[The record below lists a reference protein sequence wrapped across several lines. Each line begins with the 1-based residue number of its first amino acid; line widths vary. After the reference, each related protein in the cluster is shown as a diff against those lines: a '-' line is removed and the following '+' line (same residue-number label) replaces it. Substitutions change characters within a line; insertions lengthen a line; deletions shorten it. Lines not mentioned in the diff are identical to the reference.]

1 MKKSIRFVM
10 LSSALLIAFAD
21 ASAQKP
27 EESVLVMEA
36 VALVVPSILV
46 AALE

>member
-1 MKKSIRFVM
+1 MEKLLRFVI
-10 LSSALLIAFAD
+10 LLFALFIAFAD
-21 ASAQKP
+21 ASAQKS

-36 VALVVPSILV
+36 VALVVPSNLV